1 MRRHLWLLLILTLL
15 CTCCTAKPGAPQA
28 SGAPASPSAPPPA
41 TATRASQEGTPPTP
55 EQTPSPSPTA
65 ETSPTQA
72 AATPEPAVPTLDAL
86 DWQNWPVL
94 PTIGAAP
101 ALIYAQGLT
110 LGNNPS
116 AFSKIG
122 DCGSTPAWFLGDF
135 DRGPRFYQL
144 GEYQELSAVITEFQG
159 SYGRTSLA
167 AKSGFNASSVFA
179 SLWSDRAQCQPDE
192 FPLACEYRIQRPSF
206 AFVMLGSNDVY
217 HLDAFETQ
225 MRKIIEFSI
234 EQGVVPIL
242 ATKADN
248 AEGDGAINTTL
259 ARLSLE
265 YDIPLLN
272 YWKAVQ
278 PLPDHGLQAD
288 GVHLTWG
295 ANQFDDEYAM
305 QSAWAVRN
313 LLSLQILDL
322 VWKNVTSSP

>member
-1 MRRHLWLLLILTLL
+1 MI
-15 CTCCTAKPGAPQA
+15 
-28 SGAPASPSAPPPA
+28 
-41 TATRASQEGTPPTP
+41 
-55 EQTPSPSPTA
+55 
-65 ETSPTQA
+65 
-72 AATPEPAVPTLDAL
+72 DA
-86 DWQNWPVL
+86 
-94 PTIGAAP
+94 
-101 ALIYAQGLT
+101 
-110 LGNNPS
+110 
-116 AFSKIG
+116 
-122 DCGSTPAWFLGDF
+122 
-135 DRGPRFYQL
+135 
-144 GEYQELSAVITEFQG
+144 FQG

-179 SLWSDRAQCQPDE
+179 SLWSDRAQSQPEE

-206 AFVMLGSNDVY
+206 AFIMLGSNDVY

-242 ATKADN
+242 STKADN
-248 AEGDGAINTTL
+248 MEGDGAINATL

-278 PLPDHGLQAD
+278 PLPDHGLQED

-322 VWKNVTSSP
+322 VWKNITPSP